1 MGNSTEDV
9 MPGDTAAAATGWVQV
24 MDDASLP
31 EGGLAP
37 AYPKGLSM
45 VMARLDGK
53 VYAVSGTCAH
63 MGCPL
68 FTGTLSGAV
77 LKCPCHDWRFDV
89 RTGEFLDAP
98 ELRLKVYPVR
108 TENGTLFIRLG

>member
-1 MGNSTEDV
+1 
-9 MPGDTAAAATGWVQV
+9 MPGDAAAAPTGWIYV

-37 AYPKGLSM
+37 AYPKGLS
-45 VMARLDGK
+45 VAVARVDGE
-53 VYAVSGTCAH
+53 VHALSGTCAH

-68 FTGTLSGAV
+68 FTGALSGAV
-77 LKCPCHDWRFDV
+77 LTCPCHDWRFDV

-108 TENGTLFIRLG
+108 TENDKLFISLG